1 MFCFAI
7 LAVSQLNESMTT
19 VSDIFKFS
27 GYPKQRSDA
36 KSPLPR
42 QTLGRAMDQGLG
54 NVEGQFV
61 AFFFQLYEF
70 LDELAL
76 VFLRT
81 FEDFDEAF
89 EHVA

>member
-1 MFCFAI
+1 MFCFCDTCGEPTERVDDNS
-7 LAVSQLNESMTT
+7 LRYLQVLRLPE
-19 VSDIFKFS
+19 
-27 GYPKQRSDA
+27 A
-36 KSPLPR
+36 KKRREEPLPR

-54 NVEGQFV
+54 NVEPIRRI
-61 AFFFQLYEF
+61 FFQLYEF